1 MWYSMV
7 VRIACNSSGDGF
19 AGSTKRGTK
28 SPAAFTLAR
37 ALGRYRLPRKGV
49 DRVANKVD
57 LPTFDAIQPLRPRWA
72 GRAAWVTHGDGR
84 TPGERAQGIHV
95 AHDAHHAQHLAAKQ
109 VGQQEQLPAG
119 QEFLMAPRRL
129 LARRGQVE
137 KLLTLHGVLGLFGE
151 LSIFLRFAAK
161 VVDVLHAMV
170 SHLSGARVATQP
182 TRRSMTRKHESC
194 TSGLMQI

>member
-1 MWYSMV
+1 MATDALRANAPKGSMSLMT
-7 VRIACNSSGDGF
+7 RTTHN
-19 AGSTKRGTK
+19 TLRRKR
-28 SPAAFTLAR
+28 
-37 ALGRYRLPRKGV
+37 
-49 DRVANKVD
+49 
-57 LPTFDAIQPLRPRWA
+57 
-72 GRAAWVTHGDGR
+72 
-84 TPGERAQGIHV
+84 
-95 AHDAHHAQHLAAKQ
+95 

-151 LSIFLRFAAK
+151 LSIFLRFDAK

>member
-7 VRIACNSSGDGF
+7 VRIACNPSGDGF

-49 DRVANKVD
+49 DRVVNKVD
-57 LPTFDAIQPLRPRWA
+57 LPTFDRPRWA

-109 VGQQEQLPAG
+109 VGQQEQLAAG

-129 LARRGQVE
+129 LAR
-137 KLLTLHGVLGLFGE
+137 
-151 LSIFLRFAAK
+151 
-161 VVDVLHAMV
+161 
-170 SHLSGARVATQP
+170 
-182 TRRSMTRKHESC
+182 
-194 TSGLMQI
+194 

>member
-1 MWYSMV
+1 MDSLGRPNAGRNRRRPLRW
-7 VRIACNSSGDGF
+7 RAPWGAIASS
-19 AGSTKRGTK
+19 
-28 SPAAFTLAR
+28 AR
-37 ALGRYRLPRKGV
+37 ASIELRTRLTCRHLTPSNRYG
-49 DRVANKVD
+49 
-57 LPTFDAIQPLRPRWA
+57 PRWA

>member
-7 VRIACNSSGDGF
+7 GRIACNSSGDGF

-57 LPTFDAIQPLRPRWA
+57 LPTHLTPSNRYGPRWA

-137 KLLTLHGVLGLFGE
+137 KLLTLHGVC
-151 LSIFLRFAAK
+151 SCCPTCFAARCC
-161 VVDVLHAMV
+161 AWCA
-170 SHLSGARVATQP
+170 S
-182 TRRSMTRKHESC
+182 
-194 TSGLMQI
+194 